1 MSLVNDP
8 YSKAISKDVKLG
20 ERDGMNLQPGPFEG
34 IVKEVL
40 DANRTGRLKVWIPEL
55 GNADQEDPQ
64 GWVTVRYAS
73 PFMGKTKMKNPKS
86 KSNDFHNIQQT
97 YGFWAVPPD
106 VGNNVLLFFIN
117 GDRNR
122 GFWFACVIDKLGRG
136 MLPGLGGGYKPE
148 VDDKTIHDADVKKA
162 FNGSLDPGKMIL
174 PLSEFQESDGGNV
187 KEGFVNIKR
196 PLHEYQ
202 AKRFFIQGLD
212 RDNVRGARKTGSQLD
227 NPSRVFGISTPGRPL
242 KNDAKDDPGL
252 AAKLNSGDFSNDDL
266 NADGRKGG
274 HSFVMDDGRFGG
286 GGEMVRIRSAEG
298 HQILM
303 DDEKGTFYMI
313 NSEGTVWVEM
323 AKTGHLSIYTAKGFN
338 LRSDDDI
345 NIHTEKNFNIYAK
358 EKINIKTVTDFNLE
372 TNNINTVAKATNT
385 HYGATV
391 KIGASGGLQMSSG
404 TGSWKGGSSLL
415 LSGGSLGLN
424 SGSGPTVAKP
434 ADIPPIVHPD
444 VVWNGGVFQWEE
456 KPAILNSTVK
466 IVPTHEPWKRDPGE
480 FSAKVVTA
488 TTASEEKVDDKQAKA

>member
-1 MSLVNDP
+1 MTFSNEV
-8 YSKAISKDVKLG
+8 YARKAAKDTQLD
-20 ERDGMNLQPGPFEG
+20 ERTGLNLQPGPFEG

-40 DANRTGRLKVWIPEL
+40 DANRSGRLKVWIPEL
-55 GNADQEDPQ
+55 GVADQEDPQ
-64 GWVTVRYAS
+64 GWVMVRYAS
-73 PFMGKTKMKNPKS
+73 PFVGKTKMKNPKS
-86 KSNDFHNIQQT
+86 KSNDFHNVQHT

-106 VGNNVLLFFIN
+106 VGNNVLVFFIN

-122 GFWFACVIDKLGRG
+122 GFWFACIMDKLGRG
-136 MLPGLGGGYKPE
+136 MLPGIGGGYKPE

-187 KEGFVNIKR
+187 REGFVNTKR

-227 NPSRVFGISTPGRPL
+227 NPSTVFGISTPGRPL

-252 AAKLNSGDFSNDDL
+252 AAKLNSGEFADDDL

-274 HSFVMDDGRFGG
+274 HSIVMDDGRFAG
-286 GGEMVRIRSAEG
+286 GGEMIRIRSAEG

-480 FSAKVVTA
+480 FSDKVVTA
-488 TTASEEKVDDKQAKA
+488 TTATQEKEDTKQESA

>member
-1 MSLVNDP
+1 MVGVNEH
-8 YSKAISKDVKLG
+8 YSQKVSKDKQLG
-20 ERDGMNLQPGPFEG
+20 SRPGLNLQPGPYEG
-34 IVKEVL
+34 VIKEVM
-40 DANRTGRLKVWIPEL
+40 DGNRSGRLKVWIPEL
-55 GNADQEDPQ
+55 GTGNQDDPQ

-73 PFMGKTKMKNPKS
+73 PFAGKTLPKDPKS
-86 KSNDFHNIQQT
+86 KLNDFHNVSHT

-106 VGNNVLLFFIN
+106 VGNNVLCFFIN

-122 GFWFACVIDKLGRG
+122 GFWFACILDKLGKG
-136 MLPGLGGGYKPE
+136 MIPGVGGGYKPE

-162 FNGSLDPGKMIL
+162 FNGSLDAGKIIM
-174 PLSEFQESDGGNV
+174 PLAEMQESDGGNV
-187 KEGFVNIKR
+187 KEGFSNVKR
-196 PLHEYQ
+196 PIHEYQ

-212 RDNVRGARKTGSQLD
+212 RDNVRGARKTGIQMES
-227 NPSRVFGISTPGRPL
+227 PSRVFGISTPGRPL

-252 AAKLNSGDFSNDDL
+252 IAKLNSGDFSKADVY
-266 NADGRKGG
+266 ADGRKGG
-274 HSFVMDDGRFGG
+274 HSLVMDDGRFAG
-286 GGEMVRIRSAEG
+286 GGEMIRIRSAEG

-313 NSEGTVWVEM
+313 NAEGTVWVEM
-323 AKTGHLSIYTAKGFN
+323 AKSGHMSIYTAKGFN

-415 LSGGSLGLN
+415 LSAGSVGLN
-424 SGSGPTVAKP
+424 SGAGPTVAKP
-434 ADIPPIVHPD
+434 PDIPPVIHPD
-444 VVWNGGVFQWEE
+444 VVWNGGKFQWEE
-456 KPAILNSTVK
+456 KPAILNSIVK
-466 IVPTHEPWKRDPGE
+466 IAPTHEPWKRDPGE
-480 FSAKVVTA
+480 FAAKVVTA
-488 TTASEEKVDDKQAKA
+488 TVASTEKEDKKTV